1 MHRIK
6 FILKITALLTLAV
19 GVSSWIF
26 SEGDDGY
33 FVYLRGKKQYVL
45 VQGQGEPTIVFLTG
59 KGRDQKDFRK
69 VYNKLKKTNQIFAYD
84 RAGLGQS
91 EIIRNERRVDT
102 MAFELHELLVKEKI
116 KPPYILVGQSLGG
129 YIMRC
134 FVSMYPEMVSG
145 MVFVEPA
152 HEYEFKNGLEIRKD
166 SDKVVFKDEFRS
178 YLKAEGR
185 TKGHQ
190 AESKQSFD
198 FDSLGFSSN
207 QRIVKDLK
215 LPTTIPITILI
226 ARKVDVDNDYINK
239 EMEYRLKYFENWKTI
254 NSQTKVIST
263 FKSGHFIELDE
274 PHLVIDEINEM
285 ITKLKNNNL

>member
-1 MHRIK
+1 
-6 FILKITALLTLAV
+6 
-19 GVSSWIF
+19 VSSWVL

-45 VQGQGEPTIVFLTG
+45 VQGQGEPTIVFFTG
-59 KGRDQKDFRK
+59 KGRAQKDFRK
-69 VYNKLKKTNQIFAYD
+69 VYNKLKKTSQIFAYD

-91 EIIRNERRVDT
+91 ELIRNERRVDT

-134 FVSMYPEMVSG
+134 FVSMYPETVSG

-152 HEYEFKNGLEIRKD
+152 HEYEFKNGLEIRSD
-166 SDKVVFKDEFRS
+166 SDKVVFRAEFKS
-178 YLKAEGR
+178 YLKVEGR

-190 AESKQSFD
+190 AESKQCFD
-198 FDSLGFSSN
+198 FDSAGFSTN

-215 LPTTIPITILI
+215 LPITIPITVLI
-226 ARKVDVDNDYINK
+226 ARKVDADNDYINK
-239 EMEYRLKYFENWKTI
+239 EMEYRLSYFENWKTI
-254 NSQTKVIST
+254 NPQIKVIST

-274 PHLVIDEINEM
+274 PHLVVDEINEM
-285 ITKLKNNNL
+285 IAKTKK